1 MNGRLEALLTLA
13 ATFVAIAFFASV
25 PYWPKEP
32 VNNPIPSF
40 VSAAAHN
47 LMPANKAPLLG
58 PSVLASAK
66 PAPELNL
73 GLPNSIATVVHRSG
87 INGETGLIPTNAS
100 ITTFRLTA
108 TGDLVSIAML
118 ESADPIVA
126 PAVIPSRP
134 GTASPLV
141 VRGQYAVASLD
152 RGITHIRWTE
162 NGVTFDI
169 ASRTLEPASLGE
181 VANKLR

>member
-1 MNGRLEALLTLA
+1 VNARLEALLTLA
-13 ATFVAIAFFASV
+13 ATFVGIAFFASV

-32 VNNPIPSF
+32 INNPIPSF
-40 VSAAAHN
+40 VSAAAQN
-47 LMPANKAPLLG
+47 LAPQNKAPLLG
-58 PSVLASAK
+58 PSVLAGAK

-73 GLPNSIATVVHRSG
+73 GLPDSLASVVRRSG

-100 ITTFRLTA
+100 ITTFRLSG
-108 TGDLVSIAML
+108 TGDLVSVAMV

-126 PAVIPSRP
+126 PPVIPSRP
-134 GTASPLV
+134 GAADPLF
-141 VRGQYAVASLD
+141 VRGQYAVASVD

-162 NGVTFDI
+162 NGITFDI
-169 ASRTLEPASLGE
+169 ASRTLATAKLAE